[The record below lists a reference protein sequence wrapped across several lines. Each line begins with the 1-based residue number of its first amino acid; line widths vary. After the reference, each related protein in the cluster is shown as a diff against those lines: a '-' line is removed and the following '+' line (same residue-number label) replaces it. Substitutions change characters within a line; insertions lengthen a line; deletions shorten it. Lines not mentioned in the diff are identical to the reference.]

1 MRDGIDRLLD
11 IQEAIK
17 EIERYAVR
25 GRDAF
30 LQDELVQVWMVH
42 HLRIIGEAAARLPP
56 DLRSA
61 SPGVPWKQVI
71 GLRNVLVHAY
81 FRVDPEEVWAVV
93 NRDIPALR
101 EEVAM
106 LLSLLGGT
114 DGAGQPT
121 IPS

>member
-11 IQEAIK
+11 ILEAIK
-17 EIERYAVR
+17 EIERYAIR

-42 HLRIIGEAAARLPP
+42 HLQIIGEAAARLPP
-56 DLRSA
+56 DIRSA

-71 GLRNVLVHAY
+71 GLRNVLIHAY
-81 FRVDPEEVWAVV
+81 FRVDPKEVWAVV
-93 NRDIPALR
+93 DHDVPALR
-101 EEVAM
+101 EEVVA

-114 DGAGQPT
+114 EDAE
-121 IPS
+121 

>member
-25 GRDAF
+25 GETLSCRTNWCRSGWSTVSRSSGK
-30 LQDELVQVWMVH
+30 Q
-42 HLRIIGEAAARLPP
+42 PP
-56 DLRSA
+56 ASPDFRSA

-114 DGAGQPT
+114 DGAG
-121 IPS
+121 

>member
-1 MRDGIDRLLD
+1 MRDGNERLLD
-11 IQEAIK
+11 ILEAIE

-25 GRDAF
+25 GREAF
-30 LQDELVQVWMVH
+30 LQDEMVQVWMVH
-42 HLRIIGEAAARLPP
+42 HLQIIGEAAARLPL

-71 GLRNVLVHAY
+71 GLRNILVHAY

-93 NRDIPALR
+93 DRDIPALE
-101 EEVAM
+101 EEVVA

-114 DGAGQPT
+114 EDAG
-121 IPS
+121 

>member
-42 HLRIIGEAAARLPP
+42 HLRIIGEAAARLPLTLEALLP
-56 DLRSA
+56 A
-61 SPGVPWKQVI
+61 FPG
-71 GLRNVLVHAY
+71 
-81 FRVDPEEVWAVV
+81 
-93 NRDIPALR
+93 NR
-101 EEVAM
+101 
-106 LLSLLGGT
+106 
-114 DGAGQPT
+114 
-121 IPS
+121 

>member
-11 IQEAIK
+11 ILEAI
-17 EIERYAVR
+17 EGIERYTVR

-42 HLRIIGEAAARLPP
+42 HLQIIGEAASRLPSN
-56 DLRSA
+56 LRNT

-71 GLRNVLVHAY
+71 GLRNILVHAY

-93 NRDIPALR
+93 DHDIPAIR
-101 EEVAM
+101 AEVVA

-114 DGAGQPT
+114 GDAG
-121 IPS
+121 